1 MASPINEPTTA
12 LAKEDRVGDL
22 PHRPRVLLGKM
33 GLDGHDRGVK
43 LIARALRDSG
53 IHVIYS
59 GLWQTPRSLA
69 ISARDEDADMI
80 ACSMMSNSHLVLV
93 PRLIDECASVGRPD
107 MVVNVGGIIPQED
120 VDTLLDKGVNKIFH
134 TGTSMDDIVESVRAA
149 TTDYTPLTTD
159 HPTAQLARHLSLAV
173 AGNCPDSAPR
183 RRPAEVIGLTGSPG
197 AGKSTLVAAMAAEA
211 VQRGEKIAVVAFDP
225 MSPITSGALLGDRLR
240 VDFNALD
247 EGVFYRSLAIEGED
261 YRSLPDVVELIGGAG
276 FDKLIIE
283 TVGAGQNEVRIR
295 EHVDRTA
302 VVVVP
307 GMGDA
312 VQMDKAGILEIAD
325 VFVINKADFA
335 GENKL
340 KRELLDIAAGRPIF
354 ETIATQ
360 GQGIVELL
368 DGIFTTAHPERGP
381 DRVGDAHGNH
391 LQCQGQEE
399 KRHHVPA
406 HHDDRRGQPGEPVR
420 GLQRRGRD
428 DLEANGNHEVEVMH
442 GLIAFLR
449 NAVLLCVP

>member
-1 MASPINEPTTA
+1 MPTPTTDPTTSI
-12 LAKEDRVGDL
+12 AKQDRCADL

-43 LIARALRDSG
+43 LIARAMRDSG

-69 ISARDEDADMI
+69 ISARDEDADCI

-93 PRLIDECASVGRPD
+93 PRLIEECRKVGRPD

-120 VDTLLDKGVNKIFH
+120 VQPLLKAGVNKIFH
-134 TGTSMDDIVESVRAA
+134 TGTTMEQIIDSVRDSVKPYA
-149 TTDYTPLTTD
+149 PLEARNT
-159 HPTAQLARHLSLAV
+159 HAIARLAREISLAHSQV
-173 AGNCPDSAPR
+173 RQTGSSPPARAEGA
-183 RRPAEVIGLTGSPG
+183 RPAQVVGITGAPG
-197 AGKSTLVAAMAAEA
+197 AGKSTLTAAMCAEA
-211 VQRGEKIAVVAFDP
+211 VRRGWKMAVVAFDP

-240 VDFNALD
+240 VDFNSVD
-247 EGVFYRSLAIEGED
+247 ENVFYRSLAIVGED
-261 YRSLPDVVELIGGAG
+261 YTTLPAIVELIGRAG

-283 TVGAGQNEVRIR
+283 TVGAGQNDVAIR
-295 EHVDRTA
+295 SHVDRTA

-325 VFVINKADFA
+325 VFVVNKADFP

-340 KRELLDIAAGRPIF
+340 VRELRDVSSGRRIF

-360 GQGIVELL
+360 GQGVVELL
-368 DGIFTTAHPERGP
+368 DGLFT
-381 DRVGDAHGNH
+381 
-391 LQCQGQEE
+391 
-399 KRHHVPA
+399 
-406 HHDDRRGQPGEPVR
+406 
-420 GLQRRGRD
+420 
-428 DLEANGNHEVEVMH
+428 
-442 GLIAFLR
+442 
-449 NAVLLCVP
+449 